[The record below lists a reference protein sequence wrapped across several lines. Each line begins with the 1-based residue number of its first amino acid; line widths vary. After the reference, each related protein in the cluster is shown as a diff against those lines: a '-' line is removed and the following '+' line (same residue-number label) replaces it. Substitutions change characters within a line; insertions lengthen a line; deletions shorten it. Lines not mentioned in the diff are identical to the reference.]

1 MVTEL
6 LNTLLLGLALGS
18 LYALFGVSF
27 SLIYTPTGIF
37 HLAHGAVFVLAAYVA
52 YGLTMSVGLHW
63 LVSLTAAIAAAAAFG
78 AFMEMGLYRVLRK
91 RDASHLIVFIAST
104 SVLGIVQAVIS
115 MVAGTG
121 HVDLGI
127 DVSPLW
133 DDISFTNAQL
143 GTVLVA
149 WVIIIPFAIVLK
161 RSVWGTTV
169 RAVGDSVEAARRRG
183 VPVQR
188 VFIASFALGSALLAP
203 AAFLQT
209 WSVGMT
215 PAVGMHVALI
225 ATAVTLIARG
235 KGVIGTAL
243 VGIGLG
249 MVEALSLL
257 TFPSGWQEG
266 VTFAVLFAV
275 VVTSG
280 LNQHRQLGHLR

>member
-1 MVTEL
+1 MITDL
-6 LNTLLLGLALGS
+6 LNTLLLGLSLGS

-37 HLAHGAVFVLAAYVA
+37 HLAHGAVFVLAAYVMH
-52 YGLTMSVGLHW
+52 GLTVSVGVPW
-63 LVSLTAAIAAAAAFG
+63 LASLAVAIAAAAAFG
-78 AFMEMGLYRVLRK
+78 ALMEIGLYRFLRK

-121 HVDLGI
+121 HVGLGM

-133 DDISFTNAQL
+133 DVAFTNAQL
-143 GTVLVA
+143 GTVLLS
-149 WVIIIPFAIVLK
+149 WVIIIPLAVVLK

-169 RAVGDSVEAARRRG
+169 RAVGNSVEAARRRG

-209 WSVGMT
+209 WSVGLT
-215 PAVGMHVALI
+215 PTVGIHVALI
-225 ATAVTLIARG
+225 ATAVTLIAEG

-243 VGIGLG
+243 VGVVLG

-257 TFPSGWQEG
+257 IFPSGWQEG

-275 VVTSG
+275 IATTG
-280 LNQHRQLGHLR
+280 LNQHRQLGDLR